1 MHKGLAVEKIA
12 EELDV
17 GGFCFIGDDLGDL
30 EAFEAV
36 AAMGKDGKATL
47 LVCSA
52 SSEESALVPLSDVVV
67 HGPDGVM
74 AFLRQLTKDAAALRA

>member
-1 MHKGLAVEKIA
+1 MHKGLVVERLA
-12 EELDV
+12 EEVDA
-17 GGFCFIGDDLGDL
+17 GAFCFIGDDLGDL

-36 AAMGKDGKATL
+36 AALGKEGMPTL

-52 SSEESALVPLSDVVV
+52 SAEESALVPLSDVVV

-74 AFLRQLTKDAAALRA
+74 AFLRQLTEDAAATRA